1 MIGGRPTYAPGVPR
15 QHIKPAPITIAIPIH
30 WGDMDALG
38 HVNNVLFF
46 RYLESARV
54 AYIQALG
61 LSSLREAKPTDGSP
75 GVGFILQHAQCRFR
89 RPVVYPDTLRVTAR
103 LRGME
108 ADRFTLEHEVM
119 SETQDEVA
127 ALGSGTIVTYDYACG
142 SKVPM
147 PSAIREAIERLES
160 TGRG

>member
-1 MIGGRPTYAPGVPR
+1 MPSQSP
-15 QHIKPAPITIAIPIH
+15 KPAPVTIRVPIH

-61 LSSLREAKPTDGSP
+61 LSSLREVKPADGSAA
-75 GVGFILQHAQCRFR
+75 VGFILQHAQCRFR

-103 LRGME
+103 LQSIE
-108 ADRFTLEHEVM
+108 TDRFTLEHEII
-119 SETQDEVA
+119 SEAQNEVA
-127 ALGSGTIVTYDYACG
+127 ALGTGTIVTYDYTRAT
-142 SKVPM
+142 KVNM
-147 PSAIREAIERLES
+147 PADIRAAIEQLERK
-160 TGRG
+160 T